1 MWIRIFVVK
10 LGDTGCFGVK
20 SIAIAK
26 DTRSTRIG
34 MYFCASDPFGWLW
47 SPVSGVGGTTT
58 KAEERCG
65 HGYPEG
71 AGQPSVSIHVK
82 LALSSRPLP
91 LSSEG
96 SMGSPTSCVRLFQ
109 PPQLSTPLISPPRT
123 SRRRSPCH
131 ASPSS
136 PPSRSRTSASGS
148 WPGAAPTMLQS
159 QIRGVV
165 VQHF

>member
-1 MWIRIFVVK
+1 MWIRICVVK

-58 KAEERCG
+58 KAEER
-65 HGYPEG
+65 
-71 AGQPSVSIHVK
+71 VSGGGRSTQRVDPCQASFIV
-82 LALSSRPLP
+82 LAP
-91 LSSEG
+91 
-96 SMGSPTSCVRLFQ
+96 PTELRGVNGEPYLLC
-109 PPQLSTPLISPPRT
+109 PPVP
-123 SRRRSPCH
+123 
-131 ASPSS
+131 
-136 PPSRSRTSASGS
+136 
-148 WPGAAPTMLQS
+148 APTALDASDFTATDFPTAFPMPRKPVVPTVKIEDVRQWVLAG
-159 QIRGVV
+159 RRPNDATVPNPGGVV